1 MNSILIA
8 TNFTFTYTWR
18 KWLITIHT
26 EERIGPIQIH
36 GVALFHSD
44 LKKFNSIQNY
54 SFRYYNLQLSNSIR
68 FICVYLIFHNI
79 TFKTVLKLMF
89 RLKLVLVTCAGFFNI
104 PGEYENVI
112 FIIKNP
118 LNFRDKYFLKLHS

>member
-26 EERIGPIQIH
+26 EELIGPIQIH

-68 FICVYLIFHNI
+68 CICVYLIFHNI
-79 TFKTVLKLMF
+79 IFRAVLKLILS
-89 RLKLVLVTCAGFFNI
+89 LKLVLATGAGFFNI
-104 PGEYENVI
+104 PGDMKMSSSLSKILKISGMNI
-112 FIIKNP
+112 F
-118 LNFRDKYFLKLHS
+118 